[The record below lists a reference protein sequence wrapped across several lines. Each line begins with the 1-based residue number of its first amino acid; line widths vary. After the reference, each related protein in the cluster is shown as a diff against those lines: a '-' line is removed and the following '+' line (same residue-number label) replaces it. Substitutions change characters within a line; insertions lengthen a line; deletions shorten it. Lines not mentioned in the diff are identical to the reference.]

1 MMPIPS
7 SQVHLWCC
15 HIDLGRTETQERHWI
30 LSDDERARADRFHDA
45 KARLAFAAAHSWLR
59 HVLALYTLASA
70 SQLRFVETMFGKP
83 ILANGHRRQPIAFNL
98 SHSGELAIVAVSA
111 GMAVGVDIERIRPVS
126 AEVAAGC
133 LAPGEIM
140 ALAALAP
147 ALRNEG
153 FIRCWTRKEA
163 CLKAIG
169 IGLNAAPSSFE
180 VSLDPFVA
188 QLLAVHSDPTEADRW
203 QLADLQPAPGYCGAL
218 AARHRGWSAIW
229 MARPAPASGT
239 LR

>member
-15 HIDLGRTETQERHWI
+15 HIDPGKAETQERRWI

-45 KARLAFAAAHSWLR
+45 KARFAFAAAHSWLR

-83 ILANGHRRQPIAFNL
+83 MLANGHERRPIAFNL
-98 SHSGELAIVAVSA
+98 SHSGELAIVAVTA
-111 GMAVGVDIERIRPVS
+111 GMAVGVDIERVRPVS

-133 LAPGEIM
+133 LAPGEI
-140 ALAALAP
+140 AGLAALAP
-147 ALRNEG
+147 ALRNEC
-153 FIRCWTRKEA
+153 FFRCWTRKEA

-188 QLLAVHSDPTEADRW
+188 RLLAVHSDPTEADRW
-203 QLADLQPAPGYCGAL
+203 QLADLRPAPGYCGAL
-218 AARHRGWSAIW
+218 AARHRDWSVIW
-229 MARPAPASGT
+229 MARPMAASAAPH
-239 LR
+239 